1 MKKII
6 SVLFEKVGI
15 DGAVFY
21 TSLGRILQ
29 GGGGILTLL
38 LISRFMTQ
46 EEQGF
51 YYTFV
56 SVLALQMFFEL
67 GLNGI
72 LSQFAAHEMAF
83 LKVIDNDHLE
93 GEEINLS
100 RLTSIFHFTIKWYS
114 FFSILLIIVLVL
126 VGFFY
131 FYRYAA
137 NSYNIHWQMPW
148 LLLSIL

>member
-1 MKKII
+1 MKIFNTLLNKIG
-6 SVLFEKVGI
+6 V

-29 GGGGILTLL
+29 GGGGILTLF
-38 LISRFMTQ
+38 LISKFMTQ

-72 LSQFAAHEMAF
+72 LSQFVAYEMAF
-83 LKVIDNDHLE
+83 LKVVDNNHLE
-93 GEEINLS
+93 GEETNQS

-114 FFSILLIIVLVL
+114 FFSILLIIVLIL

-131 FYRYAA
+131 FHRYAS
-137 NSYNIHWQMPW
+137 NSYNIHWQVPW
-148 LLLSIL
+148 LLL